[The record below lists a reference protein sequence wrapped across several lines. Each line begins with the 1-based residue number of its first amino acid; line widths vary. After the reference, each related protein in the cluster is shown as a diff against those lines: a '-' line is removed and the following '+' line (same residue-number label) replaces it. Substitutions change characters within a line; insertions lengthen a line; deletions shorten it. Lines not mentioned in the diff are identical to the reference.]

1 MDIDVMKFINAGATP
16 EEIYAAAK
24 KAAQEKKE
32 AEAADLKI
40 KALRERALDAV
51 IKYAEAVVGETLS
64 KETVDEVEQDL
75 IDLEKVLKKMRKSA
89 SAPKVEKREAK
100 SDSDVLFKFLGELG
114 LLD

>member
-1 MDIDVMKFINAGATP
+1 MDIDVMKFIDAGATP

-32 AEAADLKI
+32 KDAADLKI
-40 KALRERALDAV
+40 KTLRDRALDAV
-51 IKYAEAVVGETLS
+51 IKYAEGVIDEPVS
-64 KETVDEVEQDL
+64 KQTIDDVEQDL
-75 IDLEKVLKKMRKSA
+75 IDLERVLKKMRKPV

-100 SDSDVLFKFLGELG
+100 SDNDVLFKFLGELG